1 MSTLGASIGYIILDY
16 VYMFTTIWLLY
27 AGEFGVEV
35 KLVRPVAGEFWL
47 DNGTFYR
54 LRGTASPL
62 LALT

>member
-1 MSTLGASIGYIILDY
+1 MS
-16 VYMFTTIWLLY
+16 TTIWLLY

-62 LALT
+62 LA